1 MDGSIEIIGD
11 VYLSE
16 LEDLLVDAPVPGS
29 AGEGQSST
37 IINAATMD
45 RSGWEFSLRYR
56 KLDGN
61 LKFDITANVFQNK
74 NEVTYLPLGDMYGLH
89 SITSIG
95 QPIGQIYAL
104 DYLGIYTDGS
114 ELGNNTVVGQTPE
127 LGDAK
132 YRDISGDGDISEG
145 QDRMILG
152 DPNPKLQYGLNSV
165 SYTHLTLPTSDLV

>member
-1 MDGSIEIIGD
+1 MDLSLMDGSIEIIGD
-11 VYLSE
+11 VYFSE

-45 RSGWEFSLRYR
+45 RSGWEFSFRYR

-89 SITSIG
+89 SITSVG
-95 QPIGQIYAL
+95 QPIGQIYA
-104 DYLGIYTDGS
+104 
-114 ELGNNTVVGQTPE
+114 TPVCFG
-127 LGDAK
+127 L
-132 YRDISGDGDISEG
+132 
-145 QDRMILG
+145 
-152 DPNPKLQYGLNSV
+152 NPSHKNLKLKLQEVMNLKLQ
-165 SYTHLTLPTSDLV
+165 HR